1 MSREVLLHTK
11 DALGPVARA
20 SLSNDLVS
28 RFGRSAELRE
38 SLKPHLLFVS
48 ADPRDAPPHALLAA
62 IRELGVDA
70 RLVDL

>member
-11 DALGPVARA
+11 DVLDPVARA
-20 SLSNDLVS
+20 CLSNDLAS
-28 RFGRSAELRE
+28 RFGRSAKLRA

-48 ADPRDAPPHALLAA
+48 VDSRDAPPNALLAA
-62 IRELGVDA
+62 MREFGVDA